1 MEEEKRYLD
10 EEEAVRDLVE
20 TLQERMLEVDL
31 LNQVS
36 LACEFKEW
44 FLDMGG
50 SEVLY
55 VSEVINQKE

>member
-10 EEEAVRDLVE
+10 EEESIKDLVD

-44 FLDMGG
+44 FLEKGG

-55 VSEVINQKE
+55 VSEVINQK

>member
-1 MEEEKRYLD
+1 MEEEERYLD
-10 EEEAVRDLVE
+10 EEESIKDLVN

-36 LACEFKEW
+36 LALEFKEW
-44 FLDMGG
+44 FLEKEG

-55 VSEVINQKE
+55 VSEVIKQKE